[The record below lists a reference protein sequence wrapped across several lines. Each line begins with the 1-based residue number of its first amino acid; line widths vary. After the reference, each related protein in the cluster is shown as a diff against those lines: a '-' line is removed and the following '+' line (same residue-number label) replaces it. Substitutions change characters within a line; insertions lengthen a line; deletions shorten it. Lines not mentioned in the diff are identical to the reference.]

1 MRYDEFEKII
11 NLAIEDIRNGEADYA
26 LMWTVEELAYNF
38 AEVYLKL
45 KEQGAQTQL

>member
-11 NLAIEDIRNGEADYA
+11 NQAIEAIRNGEADYA

-38 AEVYLKL
+38 AEAYHKL
-45 KEQGAQTQL
+45 KEEGTQTQL